1 MAQAGE
7 TPVLDPKAGL
17 AAFEEDLTK
26 VLALEDA
33 TSLEALGWR
42 RVGKQTL
49 LVPME
54 GVKAGLADT
63 FLLRLGFQ
71 AYREWPPSAQFVNP
85 ETLSFE
91 LGKDNHHVPQLT
103 SNECHTHLAY
113 NHPSGGTV
121 QLICCSATW
130 EFYDVLHHVEPKHVW
145 DSRSTFLST
154 IVAIRRAMTEH
165 YQGRFA
171 NG

>member
-1 MAQAGE
+1 MALVGV

-17 AAFEEDLTK
+17 AAFEEDLQK
-26 VLALEDA
+26 VLALEGV
-33 TSLEALGWR
+33 TSPEELGWR

-54 GVKAGLADT
+54 GVNGGIPDT
-63 FLLRLGFQ
+63 FLLRLSFQ
-71 AYREWPPSAQFVNP
+71 AYRQWPPSAQFVNP
-85 ETLSFE
+85 ETLTFE
-91 LGKDNHHVPQLT
+91 PGKDSHHVPRLI

-113 NHPSGGTV
+113 AHPSGGTV
-121 QLICCSATW
+121 QLICCSATL
-130 EFYDVLHHVEPKHVW
+130 EFYDVLHQVEPQHLW
-145 DSRSTFLST
+145 DGRSTFLST

-171 NG
+171 DG